1 MGLLD
6 VLFGLLLGLASGV
19 LPGIHTNTV
28 VALLTQSEMGTV
40 SLLTTIVVL
49 ACARVVFELVQAIFL
64 AIPDET
70 TVVSVLPGHRMLM
83 EGKGFY
89 ALTLCVFASLLALVL
104 TVVMLPVSFFVFPVA
119 FRIIEP
125 FMFYALLVISV
136 VLLASE
142 RGIGKIARAILV
154 FLLAGALGFVVLTFP
169 IVREPLFPSFS
180 GLFALSS
187 MLIAARGGVSIPK
200 QRDAQVEINARGI
213 LFYVFIGV
221 LLGLFADLF
230 PGVSSPA
237 QVAVLASIF
246 LFLDAPKFLVTTSAI
261 AVSHTIYSFVSIW
274 TIGKA
279 RTGAA
284 VAVRDL
290 VGGMGSEWIFYI
302 IALAVVGIA
311 AASVLTLILGRPILK
326 LISGADV
333 RKLNLILIFYLL
345 ALVFVIEG
353 ARGIL
358 VAAVATCIGVLP
370 PLLGVRRTH
379 LMGLILVPVIINT
392 SGMFL
397 YNA

>member
-1 MGLLD
+1 MFD
-6 VLFGLLLGLASGV
+6 VLFGLLLGLLSGV
-19 LPGIHTNTV
+19 LPGIHTNTI
-28 VALLTQSEMGTV
+28 VALLMRSGMGTV

-49 ACARVVFELVQAIFL
+49 ACARVVFELVQAVFL

-70 TVVSVLPGHRMLM
+70 TVVSVLPGHRLLL
-83 EGKGFY
+83 EGRGFY
-89 ALTLCVFASLLALVL
+89 ALSLCVLASLLALVF
-104 TVVMLPVSFFVFPVA
+104 TVVLLPVSFFLFPLVFN
-119 FRIIEP
+119 IIEP
-125 FMFYALLVISV
+125 FMLYALVIISIL
-136 VLLASE
+136 LLASE
-142 RGIGKIARAILV
+142 RGMLRIAKAGLV
-154 FLLAGALGFVVLTFP
+154 FFLAGALGFVVLTFP
-169 IVREPLFPSFS
+169 VVREPLFPSFS

-200 QRDAQVEINARGI
+200 QRDRWVEINVRGI

-237 QVAVLASIF
+237 QVAILASVF
-246 LFLDAPKFLVTTSAI
+246 LFLDAPKFLATTSAI

-290 VGGMGSEWIFYI
+290 VGGMGAEWVFYI

-311 AASVLTLILGRPILK
+311 VASVLTLILGRPILK
-326 LISGADV
+326 LISGADA
-333 RKLNLILIFYLL
+333 RKLNITLILYLL

-353 ARGIL
+353 ARGIM
-358 VAAVATCIGVLP
+358 VAAVATSIGVLP
-370 PLLGVRRTH
+370 PMLGVRRTH
-379 LMGLILVPVIINT
+379 LMGLILVPVILNA

-397 YNA
+397 YNAW